1 MQKLVGRSKAVQT
14 VLGQKM
20 LEAFKADFYDQD
32 KECYK
37 TKGIGEFIQNI
48 QTIRLATQDDD
59 DLAASMGNVRL
70 G

>member
-59 DLAASMGNVRL
+59 ELAEKFGNAKI
-70 G
+70 

>member
-1 MQKLVGRSKAVQT
+1 MQKLTGRSKAVHT